1 MGEAGPPSSTHGGRQ
16 PSAPP
21 SRGSARAVFLALM
34 ARVEPIVGSGAI
46 RMALRVLAR
55 YDLAGGS
62 LLASGLAYTA
72 LFAFVPAILLL
83 LGISGAFVAD
93 PKARLQIVVNIGT
106 VLPPLRGLVITA
118 LDQVSQNAAPLSAI
132 GVIGLV
138 WGASRFYVALETA
151 MANVFATGAKRNFFL
166 QTLLGLVSV
175 VALVAAVLL
184 ATFLAGLASY
194 LQASVVVGVTPAPA
208 VSPIT
213 NFLAGV
219 LLNLVGP
226 VAAFGAVVLVYVVVP
241 PHRASWRAILLPAV
255 AVAIALTAVTLLFV
269 YAAPRLI
276 GAAAVLGTLATV
288 FAALAW
294 LGLSFQA
301 LLLGAA
307 WAREREDDRVEA
319 GST

>member
-1 MGEAGPPSSTHGGRQ
+1 MGEAGPASSRPGGR
-16 PSAPP
+16 PSEPP
-21 SRGSARAVFLALM
+21 SRGSARAVFLGLM
-34 ARVEPIVGSGAI
+34 ARIEPIVGSGAV

-151 MANVFATGAKRNFFL
+151 MSNMFASGAKRNFVL

-175 VALVAAVLL
+175 VALVVAVLL

-194 LQASVVVGVTPAPA
+194 LEASVVVGVTPAA
-208 VSPIT
+208 EVSPIADL
-213 NFLAGV
+213 LARI
-219 LLNLVGP
+219 LLNLIGP
-226 VAAFGAVVLVYVVVP
+226 LAAFVAVVLVFVVVP
-241 PHRASWRAILLPAV
+241 PHRPRLRAILLPAAAV
-255 AVAIALTAVTLLFV
+255 AVALTAVTLLFV

-276 GAAAVLGTLATV
+276 GAAAILGTLATV

-307 WAREREDDRVEA
+307 WAREREEDLLET